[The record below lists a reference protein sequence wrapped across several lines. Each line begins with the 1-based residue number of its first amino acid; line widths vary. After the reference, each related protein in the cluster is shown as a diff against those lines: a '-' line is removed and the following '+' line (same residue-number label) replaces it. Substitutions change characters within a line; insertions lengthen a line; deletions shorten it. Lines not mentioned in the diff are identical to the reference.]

1 MKKLLIPIICLCVTL
16 SARAENLFDQ
26 LVAFNPNWQSY
37 ETRLDFGKA
46 LDFQSDKEYIQSH
59 LTHVLQILRS
69 NSTENLTCEQQRTR
83 SELIQK
89 LEFYKNRG
97 LFPMNYYR
105 KERIPVFIDEHNTHC
120 AVGYLLMETGFDD
133 VAHRISANYNYAWV
147 KEIDDAALPVWQRY
161 SGFTLDEI
169 KLIQG
174 AYFFY
179 DPYARN
185 APNKTEIPQK
195 PEVVSLDFNGNSVES
210 PSRND
215 LLSVWCY
222 GEGKDSVLH
231 GKWVQNYRK
240 GVPWIEGYFENG
252 NRTGSWKEYYQGT
265 NILCRTEHW
274 RNDKL
279 NGVRTRY
286 DRSGNIIERITFK
299 DGEAVQKINYDL
311 QGDLEWVR
319 KPIDSITLQTEV
331 YSLSGYL
338 LAKGKEQI
346 SNPSGRLQW
355 FQDIE
360 LTALNTFAI
369 TARDGAPEYT
379 EGGMPIYANQIVES
393 PNYVPRYEYVDSYS
407 QFQFGAIQGG
417 FEGFQQG
424 PSLVNYLKIG
434 EWKYYNEYA
443 GESYVSNAKSSEEY
457 LKKDYPHFGALI
469 SSQLRNS
476 NIEGLQKSFD
486 SIQVHYE
493 FDHIRDFRGFAP
505 DASIRFGLIFN
516 EQSHPFYELFHPN
529 YTGGNGY
536 FVLQEMGPLNE
547 NGYRIGEW
555 TVFDNFGQPAR
566 YIRYIQPFKEEE
578 PLSGQL

>member
-1 MKKLLIPIICLCVTL
+1 MKKILIPIVCIGLTL

-37 ETRLDFGKA
+37 ETRLDFGNSK
-46 LDFQSDKEYIQSH
+46 DFQSDREYIQTH
-59 LTHVLQILRS
+59 LTNVLQILRS
-69 NSTENLTCEQQRTR
+69 NPTEHLTCEQFETRT
-83 SELIQK
+83 ELIKK
-89 LEFYKNRG
+89 LESYKNRG

-120 AVGYLLMETGFDD
+120 AVGYLLMETGFDH
-133 VAHRISANYNYAWV
+133 VAHRIAAKNNYAWV
-147 KEIDDAALPVWQRY
+147 KEIDDAALPSWQEF
-161 SGFTLDEI
+161 SGFTLAEI

-174 AYFFY
+174 AYEFY
-179 DPYARN
+179 DPYARI

-195 PEVVSLDFNGNSVES
+195 PEVVSLDFDGNDVDA
-210 PSRND
+210 PSKDD

-231 GKWVQNYRK
+231 GKWVQNYRD

-265 NILCRTEHW
+265 SILCRTEHW
-274 RNDKL
+274 RDDKL

-286 DRSGNIIERITFK
+286 DRAGNVIERITFK

-311 QGDLEWVR
+311 QGDIEWVR
-319 KPIDSITLQTEV
+319 KPIDSITLETEA

-379 EGGMPIYANQIVES
+379 EQGMPVFANQIVGS
-393 PNYVPRYEYVDSYS
+393 NSYVPRYEYIDPYS
-407 QFQFGAIQGG
+407 PIQIGGSFGG
-417 FEGFQQG
+417 FNQG
-424 PSLVNYLKIG
+424 PSLVNYIKIG
-434 EWKYYNEYA
+434 EWKYFNEYA
-443 GESYVSNAKSSEEY
+443 VESFSSPAESSLEY
-457 LKKDYPHFGALI
+457 LNKDYPHFGSQIAL
-469 SSQLRNS
+469 QLQS
-476 NIEGLQKSFD
+476 TDIECLQQSFD
-486 SIQVHYE
+486 SLQVQYASGR
-493 FDHIRDFRGFAP
+493 IKDFKGFAP
-505 DASIRFGLIFN
+505 NADKRFGLILHDTQDLNYGIFD
-516 EQSHPFYELFHPN
+516 FYHQGRQQYPM
-529 YTGGNGY
+529 
-536 FVLQEMGPLNE
+536 VKEMGELDE

-555 TVFDNFGQPAR
+555 TVYDLYGKPSH

-578 PLSGQL
+578 PLTGRL